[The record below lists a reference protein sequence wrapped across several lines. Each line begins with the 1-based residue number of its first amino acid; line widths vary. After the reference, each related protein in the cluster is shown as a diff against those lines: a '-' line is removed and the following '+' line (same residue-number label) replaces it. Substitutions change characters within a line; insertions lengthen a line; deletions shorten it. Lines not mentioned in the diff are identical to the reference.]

1 MTSNPD
7 IKPIKEL
14 HKRLK
19 IQSCRRCHET
29 DNVKLNKLLK
39 FHLEVLWTFIVL
51 KYMKSFLPNVDS

>member
-7 IKPIKEL
+7 IEAVEKL

-19 IQSCRRCHET
+19 TQTCRRRHET

-39 FHLEVLWTFIVL
+39 FHLEVLWTYIVL